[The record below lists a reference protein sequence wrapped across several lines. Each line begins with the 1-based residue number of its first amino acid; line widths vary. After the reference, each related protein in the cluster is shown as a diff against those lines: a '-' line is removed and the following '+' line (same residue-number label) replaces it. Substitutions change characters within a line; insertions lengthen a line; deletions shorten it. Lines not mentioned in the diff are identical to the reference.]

1 MGLRTRVIGARTP
14 IMTRNK
20 QQVEVLLHTR
30 RPLSEPEHENSDTC
44 NSNPLLALTIHSL
57 NLFRPATPQNHCS
70 RERERNGSKH
80 IVREAAVV
88 VHVGGIGRSLCTAA
102 VALMWGQAAAAPVT
116 LRCC

>member
-1 MGLRTRVIGARTP
+1 MQYEAILCEAIPYEAISYIYIYPRTRTGDT
-14 IMTRNK
+14 N
-20 QQVEVLLHTR
+20 
-30 RPLSEPEHENSDTC
+30 EHERSVHTTRIN
-44 NSNPLLALTIHSL
+44 H
-57 NLFRPATPQNHCS
+57 RPATPQNHCS

-88 VHVGGIGRSLCTAA
+88 VHVGGIERSLCTAA